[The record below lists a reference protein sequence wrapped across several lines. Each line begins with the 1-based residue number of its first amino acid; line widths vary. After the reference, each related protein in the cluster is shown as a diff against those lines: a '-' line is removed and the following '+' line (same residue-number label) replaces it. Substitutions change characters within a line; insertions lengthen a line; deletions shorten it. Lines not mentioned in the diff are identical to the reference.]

1 MEMNNQIK
9 PFQDKKECEERKAR
23 WMWLIKLNM
32 AWLEGGLG
40 VEVQKKRDVGVEME
54 VKADYLRGSGRR
66 NQSPEA

>member
-1 MEMNNQIK
+1 
-9 PFQDKKECEERKAR
+9 
-23 WMWLIKLNM
+23 MWLIKLNM